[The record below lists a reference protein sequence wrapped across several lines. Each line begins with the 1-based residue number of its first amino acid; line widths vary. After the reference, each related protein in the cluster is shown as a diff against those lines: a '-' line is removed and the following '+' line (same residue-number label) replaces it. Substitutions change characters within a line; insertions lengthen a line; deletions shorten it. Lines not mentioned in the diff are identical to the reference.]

1 MFWYSCPV
9 GMFRRSTPP
18 SVIDP
23 ESGSLKRASR
33 VARVDFPDPEG
44 PTRAVT
50 VPSERVS
57 DTFRSAWVSS

>member
-1 MFWYSCPV
+1 MS
-9 GMFRRSTPP
+9 RRSTPP

-23 ESGSLKRASR
+23 ESGSLNRASR

-57 DTFRSAWVSS
+57 DTLRSAWVPS